1 VGRDWIGW
9 WALRDLIRPVAT
21 RAEARRLLVEIA
33 EQGEGHQ
40 VGAETSHFQRFLAIY
55 RELAAFDPALVY
67 LHNIPPNPTTASS
80 PASEATPMANQRS
93 RRWAQVLNLRY
104 RLLLKYLWHF
114 LRISGPLF
122 TTGGDRT
129 PHGWLVIATFHE
141 MSHVKEVS
149 ELLVRLD
156 LDGTG
161 SMLRAGPPFELP
173 YTLALPERER
183 DRWRGHLDVLVAI
196 RQLLDDLASTAN
208 PASATNAQEQAIL
221 ASLSERDAAARAE
234 LEMLRDGQPLQSP
247 QGFAK
252 VQRILSEE
260 LRGFPL
266 QGLVHD
272 QFWQVS
278 ENEFLT
284 AAPAGIRA
292 IKPGDGAS
300 SNLVKAL
307 RGPDFGRVMPAG
319 RAPLDNSRIA
329 FIAQWIDGLP
339 ADASGGTGPGTTS
352 NGSAPM
358 GRYQEVIDILD
369 AAVGGSTVSIGAHRA
384 FWRGKT
390 KTEFMAAN
398 VFGQKLLTPGDGKN
412 SRLVQAL
419 RGEAP
424 FGSDAGAQGGIFRRM
439 PAGRPGVPAQQVTVI
454 EKWID
459 DGCPD

>member
-1 VGRDWIGW
+1 MGRDWIGW

-80 PASEATPMANQRS
+80 PASEATPMANQQS

-221 ASLSERDAAARAE
+221 ASLSEHQLRGGSPNFKSNRTIPLGWVQSVKPNNDFPEIRFRFTPPGGEVYGAGESNVIPRGKSGVRCVAGDMGRIFGQRHPDNASARSSCPHVNRTRRNLCA
-234 LEMLRDGQPLQSP
+234 RPGTP
-247 QGFAK
+247 K
-252 VQRILSEE
+252 QRIP
-260 LRGFPL
+260 R
-266 QGLVHD
+266 
-272 QFWQVS
+272 
-278 ENEFLT
+278 
-284 AAPAGIRA
+284 
-292 IKPGDGAS
+292 
-300 SNLVKAL
+300 
-307 RGPDFGRVMPAG
+307 
-319 RAPLDNSRIA
+319 
-329 FIAQWIDGLP
+329 
-339 ADASGGTGPGTTS
+339 
-352 NGSAPM
+352 
-358 GRYQEVIDILD
+358 
-369 AAVGGSTVSIGAHRA
+369 
-384 FWRGKT
+384 
-390 KTEFMAAN
+390 
-398 VFGQKLLTPGDGKN
+398 
-412 SRLVQAL
+412 
-419 RGEAP
+419 
-424 FGSDAGAQGGIFRRM
+424 
-439 PAGRPGVPAQQVTVI
+439 
-454 EKWID
+454 
-459 DGCPD
+459 